1 MPCTTSLTIMQTTKT
16 TKHENERRKIPVP
29 EAIRL
34 GEMETGNI
42 GGRKFAHMK
51 DGIYS
56 MTETQT

>member
-1 MPCTTSLTIMQTTKT
+1 MQTTKT

-51 DGIYS
+51 DGIIL
-56 MTETQT
+56 